1 MARNEVSTVL
11 TASLIQRLTG
21 ADKMVQ
27 DRVHPGF
34 QIREERLRDEHGPE
48 GWRNLLRAIQLVR
61 GRARDRTLDF
71 RLAVNLSCY

>member
-1 MARNEVSTVL
+1 
-11 TASLIQRLTG
+11 
-21 ADKMVQ
+21 MVQ

-48 GWRNLLRAIQLVR
+48 GWRNLLKAIQLVR
-61 GRARDRTLDF
+61 GRARDRILDF